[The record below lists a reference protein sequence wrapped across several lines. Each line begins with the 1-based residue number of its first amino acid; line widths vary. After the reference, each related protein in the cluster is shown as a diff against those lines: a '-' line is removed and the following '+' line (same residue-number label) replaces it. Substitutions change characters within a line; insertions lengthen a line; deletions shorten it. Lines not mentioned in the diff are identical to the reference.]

1 MSVKIVIIDDN
12 QKLKDD
18 ALVWELKDKFG
29 AENVEFTSAPA
40 TGLEYVKS
48 NLDSN
53 LIVLLDI
60 QFPANE
66 IDGHKLLTEIKKI
79 SQLIPVILWSGIN
92 EDKETFSDFIN
103 NHAFGFI
110 SKTATTQEAMSI
122 IDNAVLFFETNV
134 DNAIE
139 DWIIKNPA
147 DKDKPVYF
155 TSDGKSY
162 SLNKILSEIRNQTT
176 DGKEFAK
183 KFNALTIDLLLRSK
197 ERLK

>member
-1 MSVKIVIIDDN
+1 MGVKVLIIDDN

-29 AENVEFTSAPA
+29 PENVEFTSTPPA
-40 TGLEYVKS
+40 GLDYVKS
-48 NLDSN
+48 NMSEN

-66 IDGHKLLTEIKKI
+66 IDGHKLLSEIKNL

-110 SKTATTQEAMSI
+110 SKTSTTQEAMAI
-122 IDNAVLFFETNV
+122 IEKAVQYFETNV

-139 DWIIKNPA
+139 DWIIKNPS
-147 DKDKPVYF
+147 DKDKPIYF

-162 SLNKILSEIRNQTT
+162 SLNKILHEIRYQTT

-183 KFNALTIDLLLRSK
+183 KFNALTIDLLIRSK